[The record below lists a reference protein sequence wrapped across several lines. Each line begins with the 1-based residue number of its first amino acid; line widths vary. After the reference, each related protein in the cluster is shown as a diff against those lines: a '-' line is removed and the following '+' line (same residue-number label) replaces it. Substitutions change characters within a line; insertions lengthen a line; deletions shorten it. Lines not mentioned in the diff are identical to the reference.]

1 MFKKALSFIFIT
13 LSTIF
18 LLEAGLRSG
27 GYLVLKF
34 NPPSQSGRLKQGGE
48 TVILC
53 LGDSFTFG
61 VGAAYQDSYPRQL
74 EGMLKERFP
83 RKSIKVYN
91 LGIPGSNSSQLES
104 GLQRDI
110 DKYHPDLVIVM
121 SGRNDIWNMAGAGRP
136 VFLLSGS
143 RLYKLI
149 KAAQANIAAKMRKI
163 EENERA
169 LAPRKAPPEASR
181 LITQGHDLKEQ
192 GRYDL
197 AKECFLEA
205 LRIDPGN
212 PDANRQL
219 GTIYREGAEYE
230 LAEKCLTEAVRQG
243 YGGDGNIYVE
253 LGMVHRIQ
261 NRPGLVREELRRALV
276 DPRAAALAFI
286 EFQQTCADSSE
297 FYKEMEAFSAG
308 LKDRG
313 SRRMIKAM
321 IALHRD
327 KEAIAAIMRDN
338 FLKIY
343 KACRDNGVGLILQTY
358 PETENV
364 AEGVRHIADRYD
376 IPTVD
381 NHLVFEKELNGRDR
395 REFFVSD
402 DHCNA
407 EGYRLIAEGVY
418 EAMIREGMIDD
429 TVAIAAKN

>member
-1 MFKKALSFIFIT
+1 MFKKTLSFILIMLFT
-13 LSTIF
+13 LL
-18 LLEAGLRSG
+18 LLEAGLRLG

-34 NPPSQSGRLKQGGE
+34 NPPSQSGCQKQDGE

-74 EGMLKERFP
+74 EGMLKARFP
-83 RKSIKVYN
+83 RKNIKVYN
-91 LGIPGSNSSQLES
+91 LGIPGSNSSQLGS

-110 DKYHPDLVIVM
+110 DKYHPDLVVVM

-136 VFLLSGS
+136 VFLLSGL
-143 RLYKLI
+143 RLHKLI
-149 KAAQANIAAKMRKI
+149 KAAQANIAARMSKAGK
-163 EENERA
+163 EDRA

-192 GRYDL
+192 GSYDP

-205 LRIDPGN
+205 LRVDPGN

-230 LAEKCLTEAVRQG
+230 LAEKCLIEAVRQG
-243 YGGDGNIYVE
+243 YSGDGNIYVE

-261 NRPGLVREELRRALV
+261 NRPGLAREELRRALV

-297 FYKEMEAFSAG
+297 FYEEMEAFSAG

-313 SRRMIKAM
+313 SRRMIKTM
-321 IALHRD
+321 IALHKD

-343 KACRDNGVGLILQTY
+343 KTCRDNAVGLILQTY

-364 AEGVRHIADRYD
+364 AESVRRVADRYD

-395 REFFVSD
+395 RDLFVSD

-418 EAMIREGMIDD
+418 KTMLSKGMIDD
-429 TVAIAAKN
+429 TVSIAKN